1 MQDPASL
8 PGQDQKTVLLS
19 FGANGPLLDKLFLPC
34 SDGVAS
40 DTDIVDRYFKIVTL
54 RTLRTVLKVFVQ
66 FCIQRSAGLPLALAR

>member
-19 FGANGPLLDKLFLPC
+19 FGVNGPLLDKLFLPC

-40 DTDIVDRYFKIVTL
+40 DTDIVDR
-54 RTLRTVLKVFVQ
+54 
-66 FCIQRSAGLPLALAR
+66 